1 MPSSDEIGKAKIVV
15 EADVTGLKKDLKDA
29 KSNVEDF
36 GNEAESSSNKA
47 ADGLKGVGSA
57 ADSVAAKLSK
67 VTGIIG
73 AFAAAITGV
82 VNAFNALKEY
92 FRDGEE
98 LADEFK
104 KGIDSIG
111 NAEGALEKLNQKI
124 IEVGAELNRLESSP
138 LTIFGRNKEQIEEEL
153 EALRKTRLSI
163 SRQVKIQREREAK
176 ETADAFIEAAKKI
189 QEQVEI
195 SLLPSEEQVRA
206 NAEIQKQ
213 QLIKAAEEARVE
225 IDNAALQSALD
236 AIDRKAKAEIEAE
249 RKVVAERE
257 RLENERIQKQ
267 AEREAKALAA
277 ALEREL
283 AGVFASLTTSFGTGF
298 TTQLGA
304 ITGKIDEAVDELRKV
319 KRGR

>member
-257 RLENERIQKQ
+257 RLENERIEKQ
-267 AEREAKALAA
+267 AEREAKMLAA
-277 ALEREL
+277 AIEREL
-283 AGVFASLTTSFGTGF
+283 TGVFAALTTSFGTGF